1 MMMGTGS
8 CSAIY
13 MATAPISG
21 EIRGALTK
29 IGVATIDS
37 RAADILGSLSYSRR
51 VLQSAGKPKKNAPG
65 GGQRTKMF
73 CLIIRQSGVCF
84 R

>member
-1 MMMGTGS
+1 MMTDS

-13 MATAPISG
+13 MPTAPILG

-51 VLQSAGKPKKNAPG
+51 VLQSARENEKK
-65 GGQRTKMF
+65 
-73 CLIIRQSGVCF
+73 CLWGWPEDQNVL
-84 R
+84 